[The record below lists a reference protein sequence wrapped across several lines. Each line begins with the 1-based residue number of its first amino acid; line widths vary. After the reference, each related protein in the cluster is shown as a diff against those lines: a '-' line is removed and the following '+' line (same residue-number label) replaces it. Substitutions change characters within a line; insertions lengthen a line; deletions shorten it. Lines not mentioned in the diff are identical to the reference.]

1 MMHSALTETGADFFS
16 GAQEVIA
23 MSANVRIILSRIAA
37 FLRQEGQIRRA
48 LLDLQARDV
57 LL

>member
-1 MMHSALTETGADFFS
+1 MHSALTETGADLFS

-23 MSANVRIILSRIAA
+23 MSAIVRIILGRIAA

>member
-1 MMHSALTETGADFFS
+1 
-16 GAQEVIA
+16 VIA
-23 MSANVRIILSRIAA
+23 TSANVRIILMRIAA

-48 LLDLQARDV
+48 LLDLQASYV